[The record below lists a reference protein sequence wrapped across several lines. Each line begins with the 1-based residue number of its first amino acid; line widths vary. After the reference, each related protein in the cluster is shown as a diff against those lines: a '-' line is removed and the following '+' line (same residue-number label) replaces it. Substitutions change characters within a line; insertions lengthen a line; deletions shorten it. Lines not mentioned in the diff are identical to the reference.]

1 MTERDQEQ
9 ALCNADQQEAKNS
22 EILPIKECRASQNLQ
37 MTSSCRYVSA
47 CFASISW
54 DSDEACILLL
64 YIISSLFNQ
73 TNHIKGT

>member
-22 EILPIKECRASQNLQ
+22 EILPLKECRAGQNLQ
-37 MTSSCRYVSA
+37 MTSSCRYMCA
-47 CFASISW
+47 CFAGISW